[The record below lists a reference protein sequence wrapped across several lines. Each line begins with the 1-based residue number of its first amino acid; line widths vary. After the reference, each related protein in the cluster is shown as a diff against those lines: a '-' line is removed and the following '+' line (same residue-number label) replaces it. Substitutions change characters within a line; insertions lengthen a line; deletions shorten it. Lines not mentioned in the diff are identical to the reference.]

1 MNPLPETPKQA
12 ARRLAG
18 PMLDKGFKPE
28 GLYEYANGSQ
38 SFYRIR
44 LKHPDTGEKWI
55 RPMWLNGR
63 GWELGEPEFENGKP
77 LYRLRELA
85 EKPRAPAW
93 YVEGENKVNALA
105 RLGVLATTA
114 GSASSDERADFTPLA
129 SRAVTIWPDN
139 DKPGIEHGER
149 VAAKLRA
156 LGCRVELIDARA
168 LSLFEGG
175 DSVNWFKANPNAKAA
190 DLSRLPRLRETV
202 SAPAS
207 CADDVTDVTVSLIR
221 GSDLK
226 PEPIAW
232 LWRDF
237 LACGKLHIIAGA
249 PGAGKTTIAMAFAA
263 TVTAGGCWPDE
274 TRAEPGSVL
283 IWSGEDGLNDTLLPR
298 LLVMGAG
305 PNRIYFV
312 GDVMADGKPRPFD
325 PARDMQALEDQAARI
340 SDVRLLIVDPIVN
353 AVAGDSHKNTETRRA
368 LQPIVDLASRLRAA
382 ALGVSHFSKNT
393 AGRDPVE

>member
-12 ARRLAG
+12 ARRLAS
-18 PMLDKGFKPE
+18 PMLDKGFRAE

-55 RPMWLNGR
+55 RPMRLNRR
-63 GWELGEPEFENGKP
+63 GWELGEPEFENIKP

-85 EKPRAPAW
+85 EKPGAPAW

-168 LSLFEGG
+168 LSLLDGG
-175 DSVNWFKANPNAKAA
+175 
-190 DLSRLPRLRETV
+190 
-202 SAPAS
+202 
-207 CADDVTDVTVSLIR
+207 
-221 GSDLK
+221 
-226 PEPIAW
+226 
-232 LWRDF
+232 
-237 LACGKLHIIAGA
+237 
-249 PGAGKTTIAMAFAA
+249 
-263 TVTAGGCWPDE
+263 
-274 TRAEPGSVL
+274 
-283 IWSGEDGLNDTLLPR
+283 
-298 LLVMGAG
+298 
-305 PNRIYFV
+305 
-312 GDVMADGKPRPFD
+312 
-325 PARDMQALEDQAARI
+325 
-340 SDVRLLIVDPIVN
+340 
-353 AVAGDSHKNTETRRA
+353 SHA
-368 LQPIVDLASRLRAA
+368 LRARERGDC
-382 ALGVSHFSKNT
+382 LRRG
-393 AGRDPVE
+393 